1 MEISTTPQT
10 PIDIDKQA
18 TAAQEKIDKRRMT
31 SKANLEIARQAKLEM
46 LKKQKEAKFEK
57 KAEDIVHV
65 RKIESD
71 SESDSDSEEEI
82 IYIAPEKKKKINE
95 IEELRQMV
103 KEMMA
108 KTEQKVVYVQ
118 PAAPA
123 PPPAP
128 VQNEPPKPK
137 QVRQPYYDVI
147 TGTLKERILNF

>member
-71 SESDSDSEEEI
+71 SESDSDSEE
-82 IYIAPEKKKKINE
+82 KKKKINE